1 MSTVANN
8 KYSHKELS
16 GEITFD
22 YSNNN
27 GLFVVGNGDLAFD
40 TKWSKASDQSIHAY
54 SDGTNIDS
62 VALAKNI
69 SRFEDIKKG
78 NIFDYSSRVR
88 TVDEGEIVIFKNK
101 NGFYVAIKVIDIKD
115 DSRADHNDEITFEY
129 VIQPDKSANFSKF
142 KTSNNLQKREDISTS
157 SSIKKATIVSAPADD
172 LFSHEAPSWIKH
184 IIWGSKLFSRY
195 LSFLK
200 RKRIPFPK
208 LIFVLSLIIVLGVL
222 FKSYLLVFTDNGY
235 FQYSFISSGYKARNL
250 SIPTV
255 IDVGFEGEVK
265 NISSQPRYLQTF
277 HYSMWRNEFL
287 GRTWNYEYGVGTV
300 YEINGNQRS
309 TTTLPILFQPN
320 ESKKLAW
327 VLDTNISDQEIYDVY
342 AEKTGE
348 GVFTWAKNSPS
359 ISIEDSRGN
368 IFDDKGSLLSQGVVD
383 EWWVLSNNRTTG
395 QKIKAYTMLTAKI
408 VWWKIQRFF
417 HWLS

>member
-16 GEITFD
+16 GKITFD

-27 GLFVVGNGDLAFD
+27 GLFVVGNGDLAFE

-54 SDGTNIDS
+54 SDCVNIDS

-69 SRFEDIKKG
+69 SRFEDIKEGKSL
-78 NIFDYSSRVR
+78 DYSSRVR
-88 TVDEGEIVIFKNK
+88 TVDVGEIVIFKNK
-101 NGFYVAIKVIDIKD
+101 NGFYVAIKVIDVKD

-142 KTSNNLQKREDISTS
+142 KTKDNLQKRENISTS
-157 SSIKKATIVSAPADD
+157 SINKATNVSAPVDD
-172 LFSHEAPSWIKH
+172 LFSHEAPSFIKH
-184 IIWGSKLFSRY
+184 IIWGLKLFSRY
-195 LSFLK
+195 LLFLK
-200 RKRIPFPK
+200 RKRIPFPR
-208 LIFVLSLIIVLGVL
+208 LIFTLSLIIVIGVL
-222 FKSYLLVFTDNGY
+222 CKSYLLVFTDNGY
-235 FQYSFISSGYKARNL
+235 FQYTFISSGYKARNL
-250 SIPTV
+250 GIPTV
-255 IDVGFEGEVK
+255 IDAGFEGEVK
-265 NISSQPRYLQTF
+265 NISSKPRYLQTF

-287 GRTWNYEYGVGTV
+287 GRAWNYEYGVGTI
-300 YEINGNQRS
+300 YEINGNHRS
-309 TTTLPILFQPN
+309 TTTLPMLFQPN

-327 VLDTNISDQEIYDVY
+327 VLDINISDQEINDVY

-348 GVFTWAKNSPS
+348 GVFTWNENSPK

-383 EWWVLSNNRTTG
+383 DWWVLSNNRTVG
-395 QKIKAYTMLTAKI
+395 QKIKAYSILTAKI
-408 VWWKIQRFF
+408 VWWKIKRFF